1 LHDATLTVSNDQ
13 SPYFQSSPLPLPVA
27 VPEACRL
34 ARIPAMGSQA
44 RFFFSPTAPAPPP
57 ALLPVNGDFPRRSL
71 LVPCWPETGF
81 KEMTLSICVRQLCK
95 FAIDVVPRLCFGAN
109 LVVIVTPPRGTVSV
123 AMRLC
128 YCYAGSD
135 TWPMIDIRFAVTPLT
150 SSFGVA
156 PFISLGIKHLKLI
169 SFESFPL

>member
-1 LHDATLTVSNDQ
+1 MLHSGNRLDLTGEDDTIFINYASHRAHLSSISNLRVRRVTLHDATLTVSNDQ

-44 RFFFSPTAPAPPP
+44 SPTAPAPPP

-109 LVVIVTPPRGTVSV
+109 LVVIVTPPRGT
-123 AMRLC
+123 C
-128 YCYAGSD
+128 K
-135 TWPMIDIRFAVTPLT
+135 AV
-150 SSFGVA
+150 FYFKQCNV
-156 PFISLGIKHLKLI
+156 
-169 SFESFPL
+169 E